1 VSVTASGPR
10 ATGPAASA
18 RATPDVSVVVPTW
31 NGRALLAECLPA
43 IDALVYPREHLEVI
57 VFDNGSRDD
66 TVPWLRA
73 TWPAVRV
80 VESPVN
86 LGFAAACDRAA
97 EVARGTV
104 LAFLNNDLRVEP
116 EWLYRMTGAL
126 AESGAAAAGS
136 RILDWD
142 GARYDFDGGTM
153 NFYGHGAV
161 PRHGRSVRPRG
172 DEPPRPTLFA
182 CGAAMV
188 AERAAFLA
196 SGGFDPDYFAYFED
210 VDLGWRLWLEGER
223 VLFVPGAVAYHR
235 HHGSGLD
242 EARRTALLE
251 GNALASVF
259 KNYDDANLGRVLP
272 AALLL
277 LTARARLT
285 GGARGTLYHD
295 TLARFL
301 DGLPAL
307 RRKRDAVQA
316 RRRRPDREIV
326 PLFGEPMRPSL
337 FGRAYWREQV
347 RVAQAFGVAA
357 ALGVTDDTGMNDFIE
372 ELEGRIEE
380 LEAERARLAAEVERL
395 RDELVRRGGPE
406 GGA

>member
-1 VSVTASGPR
+1 V
-10 ATGPAASA
+10 TGPATS
-18 RATPDVSVVVPTW
+18 PDVSVIVPTW

-43 IDALVYPREHLEVI
+43 IDALAYPRERLEVI
-57 VFDNGSRDD
+57 VFDNGSADG
-66 TVPWLRA
+66 TVGWLRA
-73 TWPAVRV
+73 AWPAVRV
-80 VESPVN
+80 VESAVN
-86 LGFAAACDRAA
+86 VGFAAACDRAA
-97 EVARGTV
+97 EVARGSV

-116 EWLYRMTGAL
+116 QWLRRMTEAL
-126 AESGAAAAGS
+126 AASGATAAGS

-142 GARYDFDGGTM
+142 GKRYDFDGGTM

-161 PRHGRSVRPRG
+161 PRHGRPVRATG
-172 DEPPRPTLFA
+172 YEPSRPTLFA

-188 AERAAFLA
+188 ADRAAFLA

-210 VDLGWRLWLEGER
+210 VDLGWRLWLEGGR

-251 GNALASVF
+251 RNALASVF
-259 KNYDDANLGRVLP
+259 KNYDGANLGRVLP

-277 LTARARLT
+277 LTARARLA
-285 GGARGTLYHD
+285 GGARGALYSD

-316 RRRRPDREIV
+316 RRRRPDHEIV
-326 PLFGEPMRPSL
+326 PLFGEPMRPSF

-347 RVAQAFGVAA
+347 RVAQAFGIATA
-357 ALGVTDDTGMNDFIE
+357 MGSTDDTGMNDFIE

-395 RDELVRRGGPE
+395 RDELARRDRTKGD
-406 GGA
+406 A

>member
-1 VSVTASGPR
+1 MSVTASGPR